1 MDLRENQY
9 IKFPIKL
16 EQYLM
21 EGTYRKVEEV
31 KTNVYMYPLVPRKHK
46 NKEREEKKRVK
57 DRFKNGRANGN
68 NGARLLHAT

>member
-1 MDLRENQY
+1 VDLRENQY

-31 KTNVYMYPLVPRKHK
+31 NVTLPLTP
-46 NKEREEKKRVK
+46 
-57 DRFKNGRANGN
+57 
-68 NGARLLHAT
+68 LLPSLASLFCLLVVSPPPLPLCS

>member
-31 KTNVYMYPLVPRKHK
+31 NLIPFLTPALVI
-46 NKEREEKKRVK
+46 
-57 DRFKNGRANGN
+57 
-68 NGARLLHAT
+68 